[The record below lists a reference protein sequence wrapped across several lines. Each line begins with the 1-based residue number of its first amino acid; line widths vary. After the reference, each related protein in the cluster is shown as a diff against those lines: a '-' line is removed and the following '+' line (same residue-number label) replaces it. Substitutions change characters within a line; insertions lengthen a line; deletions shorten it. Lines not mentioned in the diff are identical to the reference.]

1 MGRVH
6 KKGRRESDSKVSSN
20 NAGKGSKRNKSNKR
34 TREIAGVRAQ
44 EQQELV

>member
-6 KKGRRESDSKVSSN
+6 KKGRVTARQV
-20 NAGKGSKRNKSNKR
+20 ATMQGSVARATR
-34 TREIAGVRAQ
+34 GTREIAGVRAQ